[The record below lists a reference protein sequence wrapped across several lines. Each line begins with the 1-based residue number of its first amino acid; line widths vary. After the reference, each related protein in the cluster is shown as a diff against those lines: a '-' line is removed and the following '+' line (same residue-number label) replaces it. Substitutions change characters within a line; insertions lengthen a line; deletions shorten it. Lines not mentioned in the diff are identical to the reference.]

1 MVLLTNCQLTDLLL
15 TKLVALVFFS
25 TRLATLVYLITHNKA
40 MGYLLIFHSEPE
52 IIYAV
57 LGTYLFLDICLFLG
71 SFIKTKWI
79 FIVWQIAALLWV
91 MISILEI
98 FFHETFRDFIL
109 GLLSII
115 LRKISTW
122 PLLKLLAQRTPPS
135 QKYPRCGL
143 TICDYLR
150 GQNLFLKSLDAVVI
164 SYI

>member
-25 TRLATLVYLITHNKA
+25 TRLVTLVFLITHNKA
-40 MGYLLIFHSEPE
+40 LGYLLNLDQGTPE
-52 IIYAV
+52 VIYAV

-71 SFIKTKWI
+71 SFTKTKWI
-79 FIVWQIAALLWV
+79 FILWQIAAMLWV

-115 LRKISTW
+115 LTCWACLVVYRAMQEVDEERERSQ
-122 PLLKLLAQRTPPS
+122 LALQMVNHR
-135 QKYPRCGL
+135 QK
-143 TICDYLR
+143 
-150 GQNLFLKSLDAVVI
+150 
-164 SYI
+164 

>member
-25 TRLATLVYLITHNKA
+25 TRLGTLVYLITHNKA
-40 MGYLLIFHSEPE
+40 MGYLLIFHSEPV
-52 IIYAV
+52 IIYVV

-79 FIVWQIAALLWV
+79 FIVWQIAAMLWV

-115 LRKISTW
+115 LTCWACLVLYRAMQEIDEERERRQ
-122 PLLKLLAQRTPPS
+122 LAVQMVNHR
-135 QKYPRCGL
+135 QKGSIRIIVP
-143 TICDYLR
+143 
-150 GQNLFLKSLDAVVI
+150 
-164 SYI
+164 

>member
-40 MGYLLIFHSEPE
+40 MGYLLIFHSEPV
-52 IIYAV
+52 IIYVV

-71 SFIKTKWI
+71 SFINTKWI

-115 LRKISTW
+115 LTCWACLVLYRAMQEIDEERERRQ
-122 PLLKLLAQRTPPS
+122 LALQMVNHRQKGFTRT
-135 QKYPRCGL
+135 
-143 TICDYLR
+143 I
-150 GQNLFLKSLDAVVI
+150 
-164 SYI
+164 